1 MRWVI
6 NKAFDDPKMYEI
18 FSEAQRLNMPI
29 IFHISTQIGKYYGV
43 YDNIRLPLLEKALN
57 DFKDLIF
64 IGHSQAFWFEIEQND
79 GVDNPEKRNE
89 YPKGKIKKEGRV
101 SQLLRKYPN
110 LYCDLSA
117 NSGSNALMRDY
128 DFSIKF
134 INEFHERLIFGTDT
148 YEKDQY
154 FPLKDYL
161 DKLLEDGRITKIQY
175 ENIFYN
181 NILKV
186 LKKEE
191 F

>member
-1 MRWVI
+1 M
-6 NKAFDDPKMYEI
+6 
-18 FSEAQRLNMPI
+18 
-29 IFHISTQIGKYYGV
+29 
-43 YDNIRLPLLEKALN
+43 
-57 DFKDLIF
+57 
-64 IGHSQAFWFEIEQND
+64 
-79 GVDNPEKRNE
+79 
-89 YPKGKIKKEGRV
+89 
-101 SQLLRKYPN
+101 
-110 LYCDLSA
+110 YCDLSA

-148 YEKDQY
+148 YEKGQY

-161 DKLLEDGRITKIQY
+161 DKLLEDGKITKIQY